1 MLRVGFVPKPVAMTA
16 KKICGGCTSNKKKP
30 DRRAIDIAMHNR
42 QFMGSRTHLATLRP
56 TSDDAYQ

>member
-16 KKICGGCTSNKKKP
+16 KKICGGCTSNKKKA

-42 QFMGSRTHLATLRP
+42 QIMGSRTHLATLRP
-56 TSDDAYQ
+56 TSDDA